1 MDSVQKRVL
10 AWVIV
15 LGLAYFTAFI
25 FPNALGAQSER
36 MLLATSLDEPI
47 TYPHVVR
54 MLTPA
59 SDLKDLFSRW
69 VIYGD
74 YHYGYPF
81 YFFSALVVLPVRL
94 IYGALF
100 TDHPAVNL
108 LLLRQLI
115 SVLPMIVAV
124 GVVAFTQTR
133 FKSLWLTLVL
143 VAFMLSTRAIVR
155 NNIQWWHPDALSLL
169 SVGLVFFFLQR
180 DDLRFGRNFYLA
192 AAACGISVGI
202 KLAGAFFILTIPAY
216 LLAGFVQKRLSLGA
230 VFGRAGLF
238 VGAALLALVL
248 SNPFLYNEGA
258 RQELWRIQTEKTV
271 ILDTGYAG
279 DSPDY
284 AKGPAHWNWTLTT
297 WYAHPL
303 VIGFLVLS
311 LAAGCLWG
319 RNRLVNLLMLAYI
332 LPFSIYLLWF
342 VSVKPDHYWLPVML
356 PLYSAA
362 FNIPLLLR
370 EKSLPW
376 LAQRPHLSRWA
387 LVAVLALMAGQMVF
401 NVTRPYS
408 GIIAQYQTGLQIE
421 AMVDQ

>member
-15 LGLAYFTAFI
+15 LGLAYFIAFI
-25 FPNALGAQSER
+25 FPNALGAQSEN
-36 MLLATSLDEPI
+36 MLLVTSLDEPI

-59 SDLKDLFSRW
+59 SDVKDLFSRW

-94 IYGALF
+94 IHGGLF
-100 TDHPAVNL
+100 TNYPAVNL

-115 SVLPMIVAV
+115 SVLPMVAAAAV
-124 GVVAFTQTR
+124 MVYTQTR
-133 FKSLWLTLVL
+133 FKSAWLTLGL
-143 VAFMLSTRAIVR
+143 LLFMLSTRAFVR

-192 AAACGISVGI
+192 AAACGVAVGI
-202 KLAGAFFILTIPAY
+202 KFAGAFFILTIPVY

-230 VFGRAGLF
+230 VFGRAALF
-238 VGAALLALVL
+238 VGAALLALVI
-248 SNPFLYNEGA
+248 SNPFLYNQGA

-271 ILDTGYAG
+271 ILDSGYG
-279 DSPDY
+279 DDAPDY
-284 AKGPAHWNWTLTT
+284 AKGPGFWNWTLST

-303 VIGFLVLS
+303 ALGFLGLS
-311 LAAGCLWG
+311 LLAGCLWG
-319 RNRLVNLLMLAYI
+319 SNRLVNLLMLAYI
-332 LPFSIYLLWF
+332 VPFSVYLLWF
-342 VSVKPDHYWLPVML
+342 VSVKPDHYWLPIML

-362 FNIPLLLR
+362 FTLPLLIKQR
-370 EKSLPW
+370 SLPW
-376 LAQRPHLSRWA
+376 LSQRLGMGRVLMA
-387 LVAVLALMAGQMVF
+387 LILALMVGQMVF
-401 NVTRPYS
+401 NVARPYS
-408 GIIAQYQTGLQIE
+408 GIVAQFQNGLKL
-421 AMVDQ
+421 ALWDLP